1 MEKPKYV
8 IKGSECLYET
18 KTSAISVKKRI
29 IPFEIDKIKSMSEI
43 SHTFFL

>member
-18 KTSAISVKKRI
+18 KTSAISVKKESS
-29 IPFEIDKIKSMSEI
+29 PLK
-43 SHTFFL
+43 